1 MAASGAGSVR
11 AVLWQSVPPSM
22 EIQPAAQR
30 NHRIDLCRALVA
42 GPRHFLPHRVSCAML
57 SLFVRNPRERHNA
70 VPDNDL
76 RFKVVRTNGHNEVV
90 AGVRRAF

>member
-1 MAASGAGSVR
+1 M
-11 AVLWQSVPPSM
+11 M
-22 EIQPAAQR
+22 
-30 NHRIDLCRALVA
+30 
-42 GPRHFLPHRVSCAML
+42 
-57 SLFVRNPRERHNA
+57 SLFVLNPRERHNA